1 MQKNAPFGI
10 YVAKWDIRK
19 MNDEWLNAV
28 RASDAKI
35 GYGINW
41 IAMRYSDILL
51 MYAEVMNELY
61 GADAANPLGGTA
73 MTARTAL
80 TEVHSR
86 AFDNKANAQAY
97 VAAIS
102 SGDDFFNAIV
112 DERAWEFAGECVRKY
127 DLIRWGLLSK
137 KIDQFKEDYRQLTT
151 IAPKYIFYKMKA
163 DDEYSIDMSSICWY
177 EYPSF
182 VSEINNELDVK
193 NAIKNAAD
201 PNWKYVPGWGTFP
214 NGKIEKDATTKH
226 EVFKEDGSTSNDSNL
241 SGLTDYVSTG
251 LNKTVKN
258 RHLIPLGSKTI
269 SESNG
274 TLANSYGF

>member
-1 MQKNAPFGI
+1 
-10 YVAKWDIRK
+10 
-19 MNDEWLNAV
+19 MN
-28 RASDAKI
+28 
-35 GYGINW
+35 
-41 IAMRYSDILL
+41 
-51 MYAEVMNELY
+51 
-61 GADAANPLGGTA
+61 
-73 MTARTAL
+73 
-80 TEVHSR
+80 
-86 AFDNKANAQAY
+86 
-97 VAAIS
+97 
-102 SGDDFFNAIV
+102 
-112 DERAWEFAGECVRKY
+112 
-127 DLIRWGLLSK
+127 
-137 KIDQFKEDYRQLTT
+137 DQFKEDYRQLTT

-182 VSEINNELDVK
+182 VNEINNELDVK
-193 NAIKNAAD
+193 NAIKNATD

-214 NGKIEKDATTKH
+214 NGKIEKDATTKQ

>member
-1 MQKNAPFGI
+1 
-10 YVAKWDIRK
+10 
-19 MNDEWLNAV
+19 
-28 RASDAKI
+28 
-35 GYGINW
+35 
-41 IAMRYSDILL
+41 
-51 MYAEVMNELY
+51 
-61 GADAANPLGGTA
+61 
-73 MTARTAL
+73 
-80 TEVHSR
+80 
-86 AFDNKANAQAY
+86 
-97 VAAIS
+97 
-102 SGDDFFNAIV
+102 
-112 DERAWEFAGECVRKY
+112 
-127 DLIRWGLLSK
+127 
-137 KIDQFKEDYRQLTT
+137 
-151 IAPKYIFYKMKA
+151 MKA

-214 NGKIEKDATTKH
+214 NGKIEKDATTKQ
-226 EVFKEDGSTSNDSNL
+226 EVFKEDGSTPNDSNL

>member
-1 MQKNAPFGI
+1 MSSTGILFDCIPQKVRSVQKTKRDSTKKHASESSVQIKP
-10 YVAKWDIRK
+10 
-19 MNDEWLNAV
+19 LN
-28 RASDAKI
+28 
-35 GYGINW
+35 
-41 IAMRYSDILL
+41 
-51 MYAEVMNELY
+51 
-61 GADAANPLGGTA
+61 
-73 MTARTAL
+73 
-80 TEVHSR
+80 
-86 AFDNKANAQAY
+86 
-97 VAAIS
+97 
-102 SGDDFFNAIV
+102 
-112 DERAWEFAGECVRKY
+112 
-127 DLIRWGLLSK
+127 
-137 KIDQFKEDYRQLTT
+137 
-151 IAPKYIFYKMKA
+151 
-163 DDEYSIDMSSICWY
+163 EYSIDMSSICWY

-214 NGKIEKDATTKH
+214 NGKIEKDATTKQ